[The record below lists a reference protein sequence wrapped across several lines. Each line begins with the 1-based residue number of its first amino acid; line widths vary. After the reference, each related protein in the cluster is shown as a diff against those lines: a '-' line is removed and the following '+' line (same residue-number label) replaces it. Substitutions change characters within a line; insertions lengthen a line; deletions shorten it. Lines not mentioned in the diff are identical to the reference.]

1 MRIFVVIFL
10 VLVGMAVSIRIDGIW
25 PPKPLHEPVELVV
38 SHIVKP
44 GKTLLIALGQHM
56 SLKPV
61 RWGPDATIQSA
72 SMMRAV
78 VDNDPASEQS
88 TMPCS

>member
-1 MRIFVVIFL
+1 MILL

-25 PPKPLHEPVELVV
+25 PPKPLKEPVELVV
-38 SHIVKP
+38 SQIAEP
-44 GKTLLIALGQHM
+44 GKTLLITLGQQM

-61 RWGPDATIQSA
+61 QRGPGATIQSA
-72 SMMRAV
+72 AMMRAV
-78 VDNDPASEQS
+78 VDNDPASKQS